1 MREYQAVNEDTRE
14 ALCIAFALL
23 LCYTHFNNSI
33 CYSAIDLFTI
43 FLQYA
48 SRVCSEC
55 FYKAIS
61 RKTRSFIAGQFT
73 LQNSTY

>member
-1 MREYQAVNEDTRE
+1 MRIPEKHSV
-14 ALCIAFALL
+14 LL
-23 LCYTHFNNSI
+23 LLFYC
-33 CYSAIDLFTI
+33 AILILIIVFVIQPLTFSLF

-61 RKTRSFIAGQFT
+61 GKTRSFIAGQFT
-73 LQNSTY
+73 LQNSIY

>member
-1 MREYQAVNEDTRE
+1 MRERQVNEDTRE

-43 FLQYA
+43 FCSTRLAYA
-48 SRVCSEC
+48 LS
-55 FYKAIS
+55 A
-61 RKTRSFIAGQFT
+61 FIKP
-73 LQNSTY
+73 